1 MPAPQISTDS
11 IKLAVSDYEKRM
23 QEIYTTVREGLYGWA
38 DNTST
43 HLASN
48 LKETVDIVDNYTN
61 ALTKKGWKFSEALE
75 HVSQTVATTMQRFDQ
90 QVSQFLADSIVAAAD
105 ALGQVIAGDLGF
117 GGLMQAILTQFASFL
132 KNIGAQLI
140 EFGVMI
146 LAFKSSLKSI
156 LANPWGAI
164 AVGATMVAAAAVMTA
179 FINKNAQE
187 SVPALA
193 TGGLAYG
200 KTLALVG
207 DNPNAI
213 ADPEVIAPLS
223 KLQTMLPNGG
233 GQNIKLTLGGQLVA
247 KGRDLVYVLGKEN
260 FKTSILGG

>member
-1 MPAPQISTDS
+1 
-11 IKLAVSDYEKRM
+11 
-23 QEIYTTVREGLYGWA
+23 
-38 DNTST
+38 
-43 HLASN
+43 
-48 LKETVDIVDNYTN
+48 
-61 ALTKKGWKFSEALE
+61 
-75 HVSQTVATTMQRFDQ
+75 
-90 QVSQFLADSIVAAAD
+90 
-105 ALGQVIAGDLGF
+105 
-117 GGLMQAILTQFASFL
+117 
-132 KNIGAQLI
+132 
-140 EFGVMI
+140 
-146 LAFKSSLKSI
+146 
-156 LANPWGAI
+156 
-164 AVGATMVAAAAVMTA
+164 MTA
-179 FINKNAQE
+179 LINKNAQE

-223 KLQTMLPNGG
+223 KLQAMLPSGG